1 MEIITE
7 SGSGIDLLLT
17 DLVMFG
23 QSGFKLFEQAKV
35 RCPNLRSL
43 FMSGY
48 AGDLPD
54 LQSGLISERA
64 FLAKPFARVPLLK
77 KVYAVLHSE

>member
-1 MEIITE
+1 
-7 SGSGIDLLLT
+7 
-17 DLVMFG
+17 
-23 QSGFKLFEQAKV
+23 
-35 RCPNLRSL
+35 
-43 FMSGY
+43 MSGY
-48 AGDLPD
+48 TGDLPD